1 MTKTNN
7 VVEKIWSFLGL
18 EVTGPVVGE
27 EEAINELYDEL
38 EEKETVQHEFERTI
52 PQAAPTETISH
63 VGLSMML
70 VKPKTHV
77 DAQII
82 IDSLKAK
89 QPIIVNLE
97 KNDVAE
103 AQRVIDFVSGA
114 VYALGGEVKVIS
126 KKIFAIIPD
135 NVGFADA

>member
-1 MTKTNN
+1 MENKFVEKLMSIIGVEDDMSEGNVATVEDLYEELDQKE
-7 VVEKIWSFLGL
+7 VVER
-18 EVTGPVVGE
+18 EYERQTPQVVGS
-27 EEAINELYDEL
+27 
-38 EEKETVQHEFERTI
+38 VV
-52 PQAAPTETISH
+52 SH
-63 VGLSMML
+63 TDLSMML
-70 VKPKTHV
+70 IKPKTHA
-77 DAQII
+77 DAQIV

-126 KKIFAIIPD
+126 KKIFAIVPD
-135 NVGFADA
+135 NIGFSDAL